1 MATTKADKPVRE
13 RLLDAANELFYAEG
27 IHTVGIDRVIDKA
40 GVAKASLYSTFGNK
54 EGLVRAY
61 LELRQE
67 RRQAR
72 ITAAVEKQKTP
83 RDKILA
89 VFDQLAVRARET
101 DFRGCPFVNA
111 ASECPRDEESAART
125 VTLSTRA
132 WVRELLVRL
141 ATDLGARQ
149 PKVLAQRLQLLYD
162 GAMTSASMEGDLDA
176 IDQARDLAEGLLDA
190 TVGASEKPKR
200 RK

>member
-1 MATTKADKPVRE
+1 MRTTKTEKPVRE

-27 IHTVGIDRVIDKA
+27 IHTVGIDRVIEKA
-40 GVAKASLYSTFGNK
+40 GVAKASLYGTFGNK

-72 ITAAVEKQKTP
+72 ITERVSKHERP

-89 VFDQLAVRARET
+89 VFDYLRERAAEP

-111 ASECPRDEESAART
+111 ATEGPRNEECAQRT

-132 WVRELLVRL
+132 WVRDLFTQLSKE
-141 ATDLGARQ
+141 LGAKD
-149 PKVLAQRLQLLYD
+149 PKAFGYQLQVLYD
-162 GAMTSASMEGDLDA
+162 GAMTAASMEGDLTV
-176 IDQARDLAEGLLDA
+176 IDEARDMVETLLDSCNA
-190 TVGASEKPKR
+190 KRKPK
-200 RK
+200 